1 MDDEKLRNTDAG
13 AAPAGASEAR
23 TGKAEGSRQPAGNR
37 RRPPAGNRPVDGRG
51 KSQRT
56 GEHRAKRQAF
66 DSQQGGQQRTGQR
79 QSRRTEQ
86 TDENRHADSAA
97 DAPVKRLEID
107 AGSDLRIRALCSVE
121 HDRCA

>member
-51 KSQRT
+51 KSQPQV
-56 GEHRAKRQAF
+56 GP
-66 DSQQGGQQRTGQR
+66 
-79 QSRRTEQ
+79 SR
-86 TDENRHADSAA
+86 DAA
-97 DAPVKRLEID
+97 GTAEAGAPG
-107 AGSDLRIRALCSVE
+107 AG
-121 HDRCA
+121 